1 MFRILSGTQS
11 VLNKCV
17 LLLFLL
23 LLFFESKS
31 KNLGPTYKTASVRE
45 LQSDILKHSEN
56 RLEHDILN
64 TMFIKTYLNQ

>member
-1 MFRILSGTQS
+1 M
-11 VLNKCV
+11 

-31 KNLGPTYKTASVRE
+31 KNLGTTYKTASVSE
-45 LQSDILKHSEN
+45 LQSDIIKHSEN
-56 RLEHDILN
+56 RLENDILN